1 MPDFPVNKAPEVDAV
16 AGAQG
21 LDAHSGCDPFMNI
34 VEGKGLLYVPK
45 GLVDGPLPTHYEPV
59 ESPVRNRLHR
69 QGPNPV
75 AKKFGG
81 KRGGALVTE
90 PDRRYPHV
98 LTTYRLTEHH
108 GSGVMSRWLPW
119 LAELMPELFCEI
131 DPDLAL
137 TLLIDT
143 GDTVTVS
150 TPRGQVKAKALVTPR
165 IKPLE
170 VDGKIIHVVGL
181 PWHFGFKGLVTGG
194 VVNDL
199 SAMVGDPNV
208 SIPESKA
215 MVCNLTK
222 P

>member
-1 MPDFPVNKAPEVDAV
+1 M
-16 AGAQG
+16 
-21 LDAHSGCDPFMNI
+21 
-34 VEGKGLLYVPK
+34 
-45 GLVDGPLPTHYEPV
+45 
-59 ESPVRNRLHR
+59 
-69 QGPNPV
+69 
-75 AKKFGG
+75 
-81 KRGGALVTE
+81 
-90 PDRRYPHV
+90 
-98 LTTYRLTEHH
+98 
-108 GSGVMSRWLPW
+108 
-119 LAELMPELFCEI
+119 
-131 DPDLAL
+131 
-137 TLLIDT
+137 
-143 GDTVTVS
+143 TVS

-208 SIPESKA
+208 SIQESKA